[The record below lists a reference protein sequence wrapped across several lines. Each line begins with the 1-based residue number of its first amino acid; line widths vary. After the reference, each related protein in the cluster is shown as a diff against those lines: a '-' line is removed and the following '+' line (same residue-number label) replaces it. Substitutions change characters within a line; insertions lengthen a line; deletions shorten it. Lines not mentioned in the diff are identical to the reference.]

1 MGRIQRDEYREKN
14 TERRV
19 QRGRTEKN
27 QRSEEGVLDPVR
39 NGRGEVGVSKM
50 ETEVGVKMAC
60 PLGRRRGEMPIRE
73 CDKAESGRK

>member
-1 MGRIQRDEYREKN
+1 MGEQRK
-14 TERRV
+14 TKGQRR
-19 QRGRTEKN
+19 GF
-27 QRSEEGVLDPVR
+27 LDPVR